1 MVWQIF
7 QAWRCLSTMAKIHT
21 RIAAVILG
29 IAMPVAAAI
38 PASAAITA
46 GDSDRDSRSIERI
59 DRLERML
66 NLDKGELREKLAK
79 VDTSNLDPAQLKKL
93 NRLSDRAVDES
104 DRIDRKRTAMMR
116 FGAPAADSNAEAD
129 LPVPGLPDTSLLTG
143 LLQQILDLV
152 KGLLASLG
160 LSLPDLPVPLP
171 AQASDAEAEG
181 LPGVPGLPDTSV
193 LTGLLKQILDLV
205 KGLLESLGLGLPDLP
220 VPLPASEEDAAG
232 LPGGLDTSFLTDL
245 IDQVL
250 SVVMDLLS
258 GLGLGGSVPDLPVP
272 LPE

>member
-46 GDSDRDSRSIERI
+46 GDSGRDSKSIQRI

-66 NLDKGELREKLAK
+66 NLDKGELRDKLAK
-79 VDTSNLDPAQLKKL
+79 VDASKLDPAQLKKL

-104 DRIDRKRTAMMR
+104 NRIDRKRTATMR
-116 FGAPAADSNAEAD
+116 FGATAADSNAEAD
-129 LPVPGLPDTSLLTG
+129 LPVPGLPDTSM
-143 LLQQILDLV
+143 
-152 KGLLASLG
+152 
-160 LSLPDLPVPLP
+160 
-171 AQASDAEAEG
+171 
-181 LPGVPGLPDTSV
+181 

-220 VPLPASEEDAAG
+220 VPLPAQAGDPEAEGLPGLPDTSLLTGLLKQILDLVKGLLESLGLGLPDLPIPLPASEEDAAG
-232 LPGGLDTSFLTDL
+232 LPGGLDTTFLTDL

-250 SVVMDLLS
+250 GVVMDLLS